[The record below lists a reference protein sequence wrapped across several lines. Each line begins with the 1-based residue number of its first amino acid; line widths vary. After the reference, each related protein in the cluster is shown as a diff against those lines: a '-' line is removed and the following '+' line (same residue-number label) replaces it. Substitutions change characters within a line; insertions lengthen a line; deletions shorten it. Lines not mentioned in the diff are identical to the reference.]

1 MLYFT
6 VFYMYIYIHAHRSI
20 YVYIYYMFKNILYK
34 TSYAETS
41 FGMSLFF
48 SSDYLIEWDEGSVS
62 YVCMYIY
69 EYMFILE
76 ISDGN
81 KQQIYLAQKLFRAF
95 HQCAYN
101 NLILF

>member
-62 YVCMYIY
+62 YVCMYVCIWIY
-69 EYMFILE
+69 VYI
-76 ISDGN
+76 
-81 KQQIYLAQKLFRAF
+81 R
-95 HQCAYN
+95 
-101 NLILF
+101 NLRWK

>member
-1 MLYFT
+1 M
-6 VFYMYIYIHAHRSI
+6 
-20 YVYIYYMFKNILYK
+20 
-34 TSYAETS
+34 
-41 FGMSLFF
+41 
-48 SSDYLIEWDEGSVS
+48 
-62 YVCMYIY
+62 YVCMYVY